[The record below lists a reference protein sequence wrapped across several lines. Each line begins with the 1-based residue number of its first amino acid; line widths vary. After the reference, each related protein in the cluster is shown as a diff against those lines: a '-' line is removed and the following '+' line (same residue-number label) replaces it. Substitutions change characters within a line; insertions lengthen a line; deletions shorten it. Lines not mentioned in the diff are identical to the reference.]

1 MVHLKKTALVVVAML
16 VGACVNA
23 QLGMKLESEQD
34 CYLRFE
40 RIRLRLTVRNY
51 SGNTLVFG
59 GEDASERGQLTPAE
73 EAAKAAGRGKLTFV
87 IRRQSGQMVKCLDIS
102 ANPMEGV
109 ILAPGVNRQL
119 MVDINTLFDM
129 QRPDVYKIEAHID
142 HHRLPHIC
150 ASDPILVE
158 VKEGN
163 VMKERIIGLPM
174 KRETDQIRNVNVK
187 LMQFTDSV
195 GSIWCLRV
203 EDAELVYGVF
213 RLGPFMGSSVP
224 QMDVDGTSAIHI
236 LIQVGPHLYSYS
248 VFSMVGEVVKLRQ
261 QVYYVADGGYPQLS
275 RKSGYLK
282 VEHAR
287 VAHQGKDYNLK
298 GATVTQPKE

>member
-1 MVHLKKTALVVVAML
+1 MVHLNKTALVIVAML
-16 VGACVNA
+16 LGAYVNA
-23 QLGMKLESEQD
+23 QIGMKLESEQD

-40 RIRLRLTVRNY
+40 RVKLRLTVRNY

-59 GEDASERGQLTPAE
+59 GDSSAE
-73 EAAKAAGRGKLTFV
+73 RGKLTFV
-87 IRRQSGQMVKCLDIS
+87 IRRQSGQMVKCLDLD
-102 ANPMEGV
+102 ANPMKDL

-119 MVDINTLFDM
+119 VIDINTLFDM
-129 QRPDVYKIEAHID
+129 QRPDVYKIEARID
-142 HHRLPHIC
+142 HHRLPHVC
-150 ASDPILVE
+150 ASEPILVE

-174 KRETDQIRNVNVK
+174 KKETDQIRNVNVK

-203 EDAELVYGVF
+203 EDDELVYGVF

-248 VFSMVGEVVKLRQ
+248 VFCMVGEVVKLRQ

-287 VAHQGKDYNLK
+287 VAQQGKDYNLK
-298 GATVTQPKE
+298 DTTARQPVE

>member
-1 MVHLKKTALVVVAML
+1 MVHLQKMALMVAALL
-16 VGACVNA
+16 VGVCVHA

-40 RIRLRLTVRNY
+40 RVRLRLTVRNY

-59 GEDASERGQLTPAE
+59 GE
-73 EAAKAAGRGKLTFV
+73 EATERGKLTFV
-87 IRRQSGQMVKCLDIS
+87 IRRQSGQMVKCLDLS
-102 ANPMEGV
+102 ANPMSDI

-119 MVDINTLFDM
+119 VVDINTLFDM

-142 HHRLPHIC
+142 HHRLPHVC
-150 ASDPILVE
+150 ASEPILVE
-158 VKEGN
+158 VREGN
-163 VMKERIIGLPM
+163 IMKERIIGLPM
-174 KRETDQIRNVNVK
+174 KKETDQIRNVNVK

-203 EDAELVYGVF
+203 EDDELVYGVF

-261 QVYYVADGGYPQLS
+261 QVYYVADGGYPLLS

-287 VAHQGKDYNLK
+287 VAQQGKDYNLK
-298 GATVTQPKE
+298 DMTATQPKE